1 MGLTMVKTRILVSGT
16 ANSFAPDLAI
26 SQSIPEFAVNF
37 SKTNYDLVS
46 HGKSEFLVLF
56 NHEKNIYRSFIR
68 SGGRPEKT
76 ILIRLEPETVF
87 PAQYTKRIESKYG
100 LIISPGAVAVDGF
113 FFGWPYKYHLNPAVP
128 DVRDPELVKILDS
141 IPQNSWFD
149 YVSWNKRS
157 HKLVMIA
164 ANKVSPISK
173 SNYSMRRNLAS
184 SIDTEILEVFGPL
197 WGGSYYQ
204 KIYHRIAVLV
214 AAIKQGTFPN
224 LPQIYASLFKKY
236 KASRGVLADKHKLLR
251 ESKFTLVV
259 ENSNF
264 IVTEKIFDAFINGSI
279 PIYVGADLKLF
290 GVPSGLAI
298 ESSGNPKDIE
308 SIVKNLSEVEVKEHL
323 KALQNFVT
331 SEYFLSNWPAD
342 KVYLKIADKVKSY
355 LDEVN

>member
-1 MGLTMVKTRILVSGT
+1 
-16 ANSFAPDLAI
+16 
-26 SQSIPEFAVNF
+26 
-37 SKTNYDLVS
+37 
-46 HGKSEFLVLF
+46 
-56 NHEKNIYRSFIR
+56 
-68 SGGRPEKT
+68 
-76 ILIRLEPETVF
+76 
-87 PAQYTKRIESKYG
+87 
-100 LIISPGAVAVDGF
+100 
-113 FFGWPYKYHLNPAVP
+113 LNPAVP